1 MSTVIDN
8 PGENRFELSIDGGDG
23 AIAAVYYRMDEGR
36 FVLIHTEVPH
46 QFSGQGIGSKLAG
59 GVLDAI
65 RARGAKTVLRC
76 PFMAAYYARHPEY
89 SDIVIG

>member
-8 PGENRFELSIDGGDG
+8 PGEHRFELAIEGGDG
-23 AIAAVYYRMDEGR
+23 AIAAVYYRVEEGR
-36 FVLIHTEVPH
+36 LVLIHTEVPH
-46 QFSGQGIGSKLAG
+46 QFSGQGIGSKLAR

-65 RARGAKTVLRC
+65 RARGDKVVLRC
-76 PFMAAYYARHPEY
+76 PFMAAYYARHTEY